1 MKAKILLLSALAA
14 VGMMFTSCDDDD
26 DNGSFAD
33 GAQAKITKFEA
44 ITVDAVPGQ
53 PATEETPEVPGTPAS
68 FTLRAEY
75 KMAEGYVC
83 GGAGFCY
90 STNPDPTIYDNGVKA
105 ENLVSPLSRPR
116 STNFSALP
124 SRPIYVRMSP
134 STRAAS
140 YIPNR
145 LYLTRRLPNPNS
157 LKLQVRA
164 VRLLLNNV

>member
-105 ENLVSPLSRPR
+105 ENLGE
-116 STNFSALP
+116 STFSAEVNELLGTTEQTYIRAYVTVYKGGIVY
-124 SRPIYVRMSP
+124 SEPI
-134 STRAAS
+134 
-140 YIPNR
+140 I
-145 LYLTRRLPNPNS
+145 
-157 LKLQVRA
+157 
-164 VRLLLNNV
+164 LNEKAPEPEQPETPGEGGETPAE

>member
-44 ITVDAVPGQ
+44 ITVDEVPGQ

-68 FTLRAEY
+68 FTLSAEY
-75 KMAEGYVC
+75 KMAGDAVC

-90 STNPDPTIYDNGVKA
+90 SANPNPTIYDNGVKA
-105 ENLVSPLSRPR
+105 ENLGA
-116 STNFSALP
+116 TTFSAEVNDLLGTTEETYIRAYVIVYKGDIVY
-124 SRPIYVRMSP
+124 SEPI
-134 STRAAS
+134 
-140 YIPNR
+140 I
-145 LYLTRRLPNPNS
+145 
-157 LKLQVRA
+157 
-164 VRLLLNNV
+164 LNEKTPEPEQPETPGEGGETPAE